1 MNPSSLTGR
10 EACRNPVPAFHI
22 LPSGADADAHGD
34 HRVRVIKG
42 RADLPGGCAESR
54 AEAWNCLIRRRIM
67 TPRQY
72 CAVRALDDIVSDVSD
87 VACSINTVSYR

>member
-1 MNPSSLTGR
+1 
-10 EACRNPVPAFHI
+10 
-22 LPSGADADAHGD
+22 
-34 HRVRVIKG
+34 
-42 RADLPGGCAESR
+42 
-54 AEAWNCLIRRRIM
+54 M